1 MHSDGI
7 VTTVKV
13 LLEIGW
19 LRKTQ
24 NPLACSNSEI
34 LRGKHYEVFQ
44 PRVWGYFLIRPKL
57 HMLGRSPWAPP
68 LKTFW
73 CFLCFCFFSFSVSS
87 LAATKVV
94 IRLSPIQSAQVS
106 QSPAHEKNAVPRLVL
121 NLEHYRTLVQVHR
134 LFSNT
139 VLSQKSD
146 RFL

>member
-1 MHSDGI
+1 MWIHLSYSHSMHSDGI

-34 LRGKHYEVFQ
+34 LLGKHYEVFQ

-57 HMLGRSPWAPP
+57 HMLGRSPWAP
-68 LKTFW
+68 LSETFW
-73 CFLCFCFFSFSVSS
+73 CFFCVLFFFSFSVSS

-94 IRLSPIQSAQVS
+94 MRLSPIQSAHVS
-106 QSPAHEKNAVPRLVL
+106 QSPAHEKNGVPRLVL
-121 NLEHYRTLVQVHR
+121 NLEQLQD
-134 LFSNT
+134 
-139 VLSQKSD
+139 LSASSQI
-146 RFL
+146 L